1 MNKNIIL
8 LGALLSSTIAFSQ
21 QGRVGV
27 NTNSPKTTM
36 DISGKTANADGSGT
50 VLATDMTGL
59 QAPRITRADLT
70 AKGNSLY
77 GTDQKGALIYIT
89 DVSGGNNTSQR
100 VNVTAVGYYY
110 FDGTVWVSLGGGTV
124 PSGIDLTNDEWI
136 NDTTN
141 TMVKLGKKSDGS
153 TARDT
158 GTDFVA
164 KDNGYVGIG
173 TTVPDTKLHIVTDT
187 STINPNPTGFKLE
200 DGNQGAGRVLMSDAN
215 GVGTWKINS
224 MYIINGHMGPGVN
237 LALNDTSNKKD
248 WTNPNDHSNGFKSTG
263 SYIALPPGKWQVN
276 VAMLIP
282 YNPGSSNAGLT
293 ANDWLWVRSS
303 FSESATN
310 VTVSPDVLSGGITK
324 YASGNFQGPTPGN
337 GNYVTRH
344 GILIG
349 TVFINNQSLTTK
361 TYYYNI
367 GGWEISSTN
376 LPGKLDQIG
385 GHWGEDSI
393 TAFPI
398 QQ

>member
-89 DVSGGNNTSQR
+89 DVSGGNNTFQR

-124 PSGIDLTNDEWI
+124 PSGIDRTNDEWI

-303 FSESATN
+303 FSESATD

-324 YASGNFQGPTPGN
+324 YASANFQGPTPGN
-337 GNYVTRH
+337 VGYVTRF
-344 GILIG
+344 GMLIG
-349 TVFINNQSLTTK
+349 TVIINNTSLATK
-361 TYYYNI
+361 TYHYNI

-398 QQ
+398 QE

>member
-1 MNKNIIL
+1 MKKNIIISIGL
-8 LGALLSSTIAFSQ
+8 LLSGFSYSQ
-21 QGRVGV
+21 VGI
-27 NTNSPKTTM
+27 N
-36 DISGKTANADGSGT
+36 TANPQGIFNIDGGKDNPTTGSAHTQTQQLNDFT
-50 VLATDMTGL
+50 VLAN
-59 QAPRITRADLT
+59 
-70 AKGNSLY
+70 GN
-77 GTDQKGALIYIT
+77 T
-89 DVSGGNNTSQR
+89 
-100 VNVTAVGYYY
+100 
-110 FDGTVWVSLGGGTV
+110 
-124 PSGIDLTNDEWI
+124 
-136 NDTTN
+136 
-141 TMVKLGKKSDGS
+141 
-153 TARDT
+153 
-158 GTDFVA
+158 
-164 KDNGYVGIG
+164 GIG
-173 TTVPDTKLHIVTDT
+173 TIVPDKKLHIVTGGT
-187 STINPNPTGFKLE
+187 ALSPNPTGFKLE

-237 LALNDTSNKKD
+237 LALNDTSNKKN

-324 YASGNFQGPTPGN
+324 YASGNFQGPTPGY
-337 GNYVTRH
+337 GDYVTRP
-344 GILIG
+344 GMLIG
-349 TVFINNQSLTTK
+349 TVTINNTSSATK

>member
-124 PSGIDLTNDEWI
+124 PSGIDRTNDEWI

-164 KDNGYVGIG
+164 KDNGNVGIG

-187 STINPNPTGFKLE
+187 STINPNPTGFKLQ

-310 VTVSPDVLSGGITK
+310 VTVSPDVLSGGLTK
-324 YASGNFQGPTPGN
+324 YASANFQGPTPGY
-337 GNYVTRH
+337 GDYVTRH
-344 GILIG
+344 GMLIG
-349 TVFINNQSLTTK
+349 TVIINNTSSATK